1 MWILAG
7 LTAAAMFFVRR
18 LRRGSSRRPAGE
30 GAAVLL
36 LAAFGVALAQ
46 TIVLAVLA
54 VFARDLD
61 VAATGATWLL
71 TAFMLASAVA
81 TPVAGRLGDLFG
93 HRRVI
98 ATGLALLLVGSVV
111 AAVSTQLGSYTGVVA
126 GRVLQGLSGGVFPC
140 AFGLARQSVPAERL
154 GGVVAALS
162 AMFGVGG
169 ALGMVV
175 AGPLVDVT
183 GPAALFW
190 LVAALALLAL
200 AGMVRVPSPSASA
213 SPAGRVDLAG
223 GVLLAGALVALLLAI
238 SQGRAWGWSSPG
250 IIALFVTAVALAAA
264 FTLVEGRVAAPL
276 VDLRLLIGPR
286 LLTTNVATLVVGA
299 GMFAAVTL
307 LPLFVQTPTAL
318 GYGFG
323 YSPARSGLLMAPIA
337 VCMLL
342 AAPLAAR
349 VSTALGARATFRA
362 GAALAA
368 IALGCLGLLHEHIAE
383 VLIWCALLGLAY
395 GLAFASLG
403 GLVVGAVGQEET
415 GAATGINTI
424 LRTVGGALGSVLA
437 AVIVTSSATAPR
449 QPPAESGYT
458 TAFIVAGLIALCA
471 AAVTAPRGAVT
482 TPPGSEALNAKLSEG
497 R

>member
-1 MWILAG
+1 MWVLAG
-7 LTAAAMFFVRR
+7 LTAAALFVKRR
-18 LRRGSSRRPAGE
+18 LGRGGSGRPAAG

-36 LAAFGVALAQ
+36 LATFGVAIAQ
-46 TIVLAVLA
+46 TIVLAALA
-54 VFARDLD
+54 VFARDLG
-61 VAATGATWLL
+61 VSTTGATWLL

-98 ATGLALLLVGSVV
+98 VTGLALLLAGSLV
-111 AAVSTQLGSYTGVVA
+111 AAVSTQGDSYAGVVA

-154 GGVVAALS
+154 GGVVAGLS

-183 GPAALFW
+183 APAALFW
-190 LVAALALLAL
+190 LVAVIALLAL
-200 AGMVRVPSPSASA
+200 AGMARVPFAAASPV
-213 SPAGRVDLAG
+213 PAGRVDLMGAT
-223 GVLLAGALVALLLAI
+223 LLAGALAALLLAI
-238 SQGRAWGWSSPG
+238 SQGRAWGWTSPG
-250 IIALFVTAVALAAA
+250 IIALFAAAAVFAAA
-264 FTLVEGRVAAPL
+264 FGLAERRVAAPL

-286 LLTTNVATLVVGA
+286 LLPTNIATLVVA
-299 GMFAAVTL
+299 VGMFAAVTL

-323 YSPARSGLLMAPIA
+323 YSPARTGLLMTPIA

-342 AAPLAAR
+342 AAPLSAR
-349 VSTALGARATFRA
+349 IARSLGARAAFQA
-362 GAALAA
+362 GAVLAA
-368 IALGCLGLLHEHIAE
+368 ITLGGLGLLYEHIAE
-383 VLIWCALLGLAY
+383 VLLWCACLGLAY

-403 GLVVGAVGQEET
+403 GLVVGAVSQEQT

-437 AVIVTSSATAPR
+437 AVIVASSATAPGR
-449 QPPAESGYT
+449 PPTESGYS
-458 TAFIVAGLIALCA
+458 TAFVVAGAIALCA
-471 AAVTAPRGAVT
+471 AAVTAARGAVT
-482 TPPGSEALNAKLSEG
+482 ARTEPRSQSVS
-497 R
+497 